1 MATRLSSVAMEEKA
15 SDVIE
20 VRLADKP
27 DHLQVLQNQQVLSFS
42 EQTWTD
48 LDGET

>member
-1 MATRLSSVAMEEKA
+1 MATRLSSVAMKEKD

-20 VRLADKP
+20 VRLTDKP

-42 EQTWTD
+42 EQNWLD
-48 LDGET
+48 LEGET